1 MVSYA
6 SDVKKELTSLPVHPE
21 HAKAELAAFLR
32 MNGVLSLHD
41 HQFSLDITTENPA
54 IARRIFSLIKTAY
67 GIEPLLIVSKK
78 MKLKKNYQYL
88 VRLQK
93 QVHEILTDLEIFD
106 SNNGLITGIPE
117 KIMSS
122 EQRAMSYLRGAF
134 LASGSVN
141 NPETSRYHLEIYSLY
156 EDHNQDLLKLMNN
169 FFYLNAKETRRRS
182 GYIVYLKEAEKIG
195 DFLRI
200 INASN
205 AVMYYEDIRIYRDHK
220 NMTNRL
226 NNMEQANVDKIIN
239 TALKQVD
246 DINIIL
252 NNGGLGL
259 LDEKEQIV
267 AQYRLKYNEASLLE
281 LSEIISY
288 ETNNPISKSGVNHRM
303 KKIQNLA
310 NRIREK
316 ESN

>member
-1 MVSYA
+1 MSFTSIVKTEVSKIN
-6 SDVKKELTSLPVHPE
+6 SIKTESI
-21 HAKAELAAFLR
+21 AELSAIVI
-32 MNGVLSLHD
+32 NSEVKNNTIKID
-41 HQFSLDITTENPA
+41 TENSSV
-54 IARRIFSLIKTAY
+54 ARQIFSLFKNLFDIQCKITIRKGY
-67 GIEPLLIVSKK
+67 NYN
-78 MKLKKNYQYL
+78 KNYIY
-88 VRLQK
+88 
-93 QVHEILTDLEIFD
+93 ILEITKNVPLILDELGIKENCSIPEEYIIDDMDTMRAYLRGLF
-106 SNNGLITGIPE
+106 LITG
-117 KIMSS
+117 
-122 EQRAMSYLRGAF
+122 
-134 LASGSVN
+134 SVN
-141 NPETSRYHLEIYSLY
+141 DPKKSRYHLEFLF
-156 EDHNQDLLKLMNN
+156 NN
-169 FFYLNAKETRRRS
+169 EEYAKFISKCLNEFYLNSKIIKRENKS
-182 GYIVYLKEAEKIG
+182 MVYIKEAEKIG

-226 NNMEQANVDKIIN
+226 NNMEQANVDKIIT

-252 NNGGLGL
+252 NNGGLDL

-310 NRIREK
+310 NKIREK

>member
-1 MVSYA
+1 
-6 SDVKKELTSLPVHPE
+6 
-21 HAKAELAAFLR
+21 
-32 MNGVLSLHD
+32 
-41 HQFSLDITTENPA
+41 
-54 IARRIFSLIKTAY
+54 
-67 GIEPLLIVSKK
+67 
-78 MKLKKNYQYL
+78 
-88 VRLQK
+88 
-93 QVHEILTDLEIFD
+93 
-106 SNNGLITGIPE
+106 
-117 KIMSS
+117 
-122 EQRAMSYLRGAF
+122 
-134 LASGSVN
+134 
-141 NPETSRYHLEIYSLY
+141 
-156 EDHNQDLLKLMNN
+156 
-169 FFYLNAKETRRRS
+169 
-182 GYIVYLKEAEKIG
+182 
-195 DFLRI
+195 
-200 INASN
+200 
-205 AVMYYEDIRIYRDHK
+205 
-220 NMTNRL
+220 MTNRL

>member
-1 MVSYA
+1 M
-6 SDVKKELTSLPVHPE
+6 
-21 HAKAELAAFLR
+21 
-32 MNGVLSLHD
+32 
-41 HQFSLDITTENPA
+41 
-54 IARRIFSLIKTAY
+54 
-67 GIEPLLIVSKK
+67 
-78 MKLKKNYQYL
+78 
-88 VRLQK
+88 
-93 QVHEILTDLEIFD
+93 
-106 SNNGLITGIPE
+106 
-117 KIMSS
+117 
-122 EQRAMSYLRGAF
+122 
-134 LASGSVN
+134 
-141 NPETSRYHLEIYSLY
+141 IY
-156 EDHNQDLLKLMNN
+156 
-169 FFYLNAKETRRRS
+169 
-182 GYIVYLKEAEKIG
+182 IKEAEKIG

>member
-1 MVSYA
+1 MNF
-6 SDVKKELTSLPVHPE
+6 SDEEEL
-21 HAKAELAAFLR
+21 
-32 MNGVLSLHD
+32 
-41 HQFSLDITTENPA
+41 
-54 IARRIFSLIKTAY
+54 
-67 GIEPLLIVSKK
+67 
-78 MKLKKNYQYL
+78 
-88 VRLQK
+88 
-93 QVHEILTDLEIFD
+93 
-106 SNNGLITGIPE
+106 
-117 KIMSS
+117 
-122 EQRAMSYLRGAF
+122 RAYLRGVF
-134 LASGSVN
+134 LSVGSIN
-141 NPETSRYHLEIYSLY
+141 DPKTSRYHLELALDNKDYA
-156 EDHNQDLLKLMNN
+156 N
-169 FFYLNAKETRRRS
+169 FINDILNSYYLNSRILKREKHYMV
-182 GYIVYLKEAEKIG
+182 YIKEAEKIS

-200 INASN
+200 IKAYN